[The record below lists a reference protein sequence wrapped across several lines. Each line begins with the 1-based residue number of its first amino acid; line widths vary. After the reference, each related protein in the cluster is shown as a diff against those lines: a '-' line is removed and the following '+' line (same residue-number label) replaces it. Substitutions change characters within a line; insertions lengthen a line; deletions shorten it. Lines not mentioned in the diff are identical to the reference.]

1 MLGQAR
7 PHLFPAAL
15 DAAMQ
20 AQGVNQVQLS
30 KGTGIAV
37 SRVNNYLAGSY
48 RTIKPAHLA
57 AICGALGGTPAD
69 LAPLAQAYLYDLL
82 PPGCRGLI
90 DVRIPGTRDNGWE
103 VPTKGLPADFA
114 AEFREFYRLCVSHP
128 KVLQR
133 TAEWVQLM
141 RETAGQQLPP

>member
-1 MLGQAR
+1 MLGQSR

-20 AQGVNQVQLS
+20 SQGVNQVQLS
-30 KGTGIAV
+30 ERTGIAV

-48 RTIKPAHLA
+48 WTIKPAHVA
-57 AICGALGGTPAD
+57 AICGALGATPSD
-69 LAPLAQAYLYDLL
+69 MAPLAQAYLYDLL
-82 PPGCRGLI
+82 PPGCRGLVDI
-90 DVRIPGTRDNGWE
+90 RVPGVHEKGWE

-114 AEFREFYRLCVSHP
+114 TEFRQFYRLCVAHP

-141 RETAGQQLPP
+141 RDTKG